1 MITGDAE
8 LNNEKKVTD
17 SVTRGISQE
26 SLEAGDVTRLM
37 MMALQMSQYSTA
49 QYSTVQM
56 SPTLNVTMTMP
67 CSQLEV

>member
-1 MITGDAE
+1 M
-8 LNNEKKVTD
+8 NNEKKVTD
-17 SVTRGISQE
+17 SVTRGGQE

-67 CSQLEV
+67 YSELEV